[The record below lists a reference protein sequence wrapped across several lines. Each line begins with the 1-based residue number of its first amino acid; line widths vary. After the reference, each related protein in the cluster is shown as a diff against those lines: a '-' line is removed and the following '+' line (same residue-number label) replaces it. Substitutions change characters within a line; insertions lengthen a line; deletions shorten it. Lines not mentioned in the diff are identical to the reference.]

1 MLVTFSW
8 YACVLGILYYQV
20 PTGQGPIMI
29 LWAAVIAVFTGMP
42 FTYLMGY
49 FFLTKIYEI
58 TLKKYETLKK
68 MKGVFNKKD
77 GSMDMYE
84 KQIDDM

>member
-1 MLVTFSW
+1 MLITFSW
-8 YACVLGILYYQV
+8 YGCVLSILYYQV
-20 PTGQGPIMI
+20 PTGQGPVMI

-42 FTYLMGY
+42 FTYLLGY

-58 TLKKYETLKK
+58 TLKK